1 MPLSA
6 NTRNATRL
14 TKSITTAFRLRVPLS
29 SPVMGWWR
37 VNTLV
42 KPIFTTAGTA
52 TAVTLTL
59 NSGVYR
65 DATYTWIAGITTT
78 ITVKLANYFVT
89 GTTTTETPYSITPTY
104 NFNNIGHYNDAT
116 AFYSTAIKSITVTV
130 QNSYTNAAVSG
141 ATMEV
146 RGINGD
152 SSASDGNATQTVT
165 TNSSGQAT
173 VYVSGTTMRYIV
185 SATRYETLNTTN
197 TNTSNFTI
205 KLVPSEV
212 TITITVNDASTGS
225 RVGSGVIVKL
235 SSNNTSTAYSG
246 TTNSSG
252 QVVLK
257 IKPGNYWWEAG
268 GSTTWGGNG
277 TGDWNYPN
285 RSTTSISLVKDQ
297 SITIEALK
305 VGVWVNDFAT
315 YTNMNGSE
323 TDYTGFDARYQT
335 SGAMPSNN
343 RSIFTDIDFNENNK
357 FLFSFGRTQDVAN
370 NRNLLKNKVFRPNNK
385 TMTGDWD
392 SLFNDYD
399 YQYLQEVQVVS
410 SGITYFKKESDRI
423 YFGLY
428 AAIIKNL
435 QRYYSV
441 QFNVLRVNEFS
452 SSLMNL
458 GWSEY
463 PINQIWVDESFNM
476 YSINNTLCSISAFE
490 ADGSNYNYGY
500 YITSSAERDN
510 RIYLSIMK
518 QSNYT
523 NIENIDIIDI
533 YLDKTVQS
541 YQYNFLTKRI
551 YYKYNSSA
559 DEVQIIILGFARTSD
574 QWRCF
579 IITYNG
585 DIQLLGAINHR
596 YRSFENIPSSVNDNM
611 GTNGWVS
618 PNLKWFF
625 HTPLI
630 KNESNYFD
638 KKGLGTVR
646 GVNALFDMN
655 GWSSTTY
662 YQDDDSTLDLRNTLA
677 NYYVLEIQFNK
688 NNNKI
693 LVLCNDTQGAFR
705 KVVNNDY
712 VNGCSPTHIFAFV
725 YNGKKWVQLS
735 QSLVGLTDIW
745 NTYQNSMSGKTNLG
759 FKPPF
764 IISPNYEGK
773 LKISYI
779 YPAMERIYTAYQGT
793 LTFGD

>member
-1 MPLSA
+1 M
-6 NTRNATRL
+6 
-14 TKSITTAFRLRVPLS
+14 
-29 SPVMGWWR
+29 
-37 VNTLV
+37 
-42 KPIFTTAGTA
+42 
-52 TAVTLTL
+52 
-59 NSGVYR
+59 
-65 DATYTWIAGITTT
+65 
-78 ITVKLANYFVT
+78 
-89 GTTTTETPYSITPTY
+89 
-104 NFNNIGHYNDAT
+104 
-116 AFYSTAIKSITVTV
+116 
-130 QNSYTNAAVSG
+130 TN
-141 ATMEV
+141 
-146 RGINGD
+146 
-152 SSASDGNATQTVT
+152 
-165 TNSSGQAT
+165 
-173 VYVSGTTMRYIV
+173 
-185 SATRYETLNTTN
+185 
-197 TNTSNFTI
+197 
-205 KLVPSEV
+205 
-212 TITITVNDASTGS
+212 
-225 RVGSGVIVKL
+225 
-235 SSNNTSTAYSG
+235 
-246 TTNSSG
+246 
-252 QVVLK
+252 
-257 IKPGNYWWEAG
+257 
-268 GSTTWGGNG
+268 
-277 TGDWNYPN
+277 
-285 RSTTSISLVKDQ
+285 
-297 SITIEALK
+297 
-305 VGVWVNDFAT
+305 FAT

-323 TDYTGFDARYQT
+323 TDYTGFDARYQI
-335 SGAMPSNN
+335 SGAFPSNN

-357 FLFSFGRTQDVAN
+357 FLFSFGRTQNAADN
-370 NRNLLKNKVFRPNNK
+370 INLLKNEVFRPNNK

-392 SLFNDYD
+392 SLFNDYS

-410 SGITYFKKESDRI
+410 SGITYFKKESDEI

-428 AAIIKNL
+428 TVIIKNL
-435 QRYYSV
+435 KEYYSV
-441 QFNVLRVNEFS
+441 QFNVLRVREFS

-458 GWSEY
+458 GWSDY
-463 PINQIWVDESFNM
+463 PIGQIWVDESFNM
-476 YSINNTLCSISAFE
+476 YSINNTFCPISAFE

-500 YITSSAERDN
+500 YIASCTEDRNS
-510 RIYLSIMK
+510 IYISIMK
-518 QSNYT
+518 QFSYMNIS
-523 NIENIDIIDI
+523 NIEIVNLH
-533 YLDKTVQS
+533 LDDVTQS

-559 DEVQIIILGFARTSD
+559 DEVQIIILGFARTSS

-579 IITYNG
+579 IIVYNG

-618 PNLKWFF
+618 PDLKWFF

-662 YQDDDSTLDLRNTLA
+662 YQDDDSTLDLRNTVA

-705 KVVNNDY
+705 RVVSNDY

-745 NTYQNSMSGKTNLG
+745 NTYQNSMSGKTNSG